1 MKIGLVGLGKMGS
14 QIVERLIHDNHQVV
28 VTDIN
33 PVAMAAAAAIGAE
46 TANDRNEILQ
56 SLESPAV
63 VWLMIPSDL
72 VQAEIEAWLQI
83 LPAGGILID
92 GGNSDFRLTQ
102 KRAELAASKGVSLI
116 DVGTSGGLM
125 GRENGF
131 SMMIGG
137 NENIF
142 KIVEPVIK
150 SLAQPDGYRYFGP
163 AGAGHFIKM
172 VHNAI
177 EYGLMESYAE
187 GYRLLHGG
195 PFKNLDLAAI
205 SNVWQHGSIISSS
218 LNDISGQTLRQN
230 PDLGGIGGQ
239 VAESGE
245 TRWTLEAAQDLNI
258 PLPAIQAS
266 FDVRIASQNGETNFA
281 TKLLAAMRNLFG
293 GHSIS
298 K

>member
-1 MKIGLVGLGKMGS
+1 MKIGLVGLGKMGA
-14 QIVERLIHDNHQVV
+14 QIAERLINDGHKVV

-33 PVAMAAAAAIGAE
+33 PVAVAAAVANGAE
-46 TANDRNEILQ
+46 TAVDRTAMLLV
-56 SLESPAV
+56 LESRAV
-63 VWLMIPSDL
+63 VWLMIPSNL
-72 VQAEIEAWLQI
+72 VQTEIEAWLQI
-83 LPAGGILID
+83 LPAGSILID

-102 KRAELAASKGVSLI
+102 KRAELAAAKGVSLV

-137 NENIF
+137 AEDAF

-150 SLAQPDGYRYFGP
+150 SLAQPDGYQYFGP

-172 VHNAI
+172 THNAI

-187 GYRLLHGG
+187 GYRLLHDG

-218 LNDISGQTLRQN
+218 LNDMSGRALRQN
-230 PDLGGIGGQ
+230 PELNGIGGQ

-245 TRWTLEAAQDLNI
+245 TRWTLETAQDLNI

-266 FDVRIASQNGETNFA
+266 FDIRIASQKGETNFA

-293 GHSIS
+293 GHSIT